1 MGLRVFPLYLVV
13 MVDGVIVL
21 CRLPVLATS
30 VQEQLDTGSKSSAEV
45 PEGGAQH
52 DKHHPL
58 LIRLL
63 CDEMGIKPEQIVDFE
78 LCLADAS
85 PPVCM
90 YKPRTNAV

>member
-1 MGLRVFPLYLVV
+1 
-13 MVDGVIVL
+13 MVDGVTVL
-21 CRLPVLATS
+21 YRLPVLATS
-30 VQEQLDTGSKSSAEV
+30 VQEQLDTGSKSSGEV

-52 DKHHPL
+52 DKHHPV

-63 CDEMGIKPEQIVDFE
+63 CEEMGIKPEQIVDFE

-90 YKPRTNAV
+90 HKHRMKTVKFTYHSV